1 MISRI
6 PISTATAGMVMAI
19 LLGAC
24 ASNAYITSSWMADDV
39 HSRTDLKGVLVLAVT
54 KHSDI
59 RQRFEREFTD
69 ALLARGVHAV
79 ASYELNPAK
88 TIKRE
93 DVEAMGQQA
102 NVDTV
107 LVTTYAGRDE
117 HEVLHPGRTYYAV
130 APVYDP
136 GYYRG
141 GGYYRRGGVY
151 GVPYEVAHVPDFYAQ
166 HKSLHL
172 EANLYAIADAEH
184 LWQAASGIEETGDNQ
199 QMMKSFIAAFVD
211 QLKKDKLVR

>member
-1 MISRI
+1 MKYF
-6 PISTATAGMVMAI
+6 TAVLLIA

-24 ASNAYITSSWMADDV
+24 ANKPYITYAWTADDIQK
-39 HSRTDLKGVLVLAVT
+39 HSDLEGVLVLTVT
-54 KHSDI
+54 THSDV
-59 RQRFEREFTD
+59 RERFEREFTD
-69 ALLARGVHAV
+69 ALVKRGVRAV

-88 TIKRE
+88 KIDKAAVQAMAAEANIDTI
-93 DVEAMGQQA
+93 
-102 NVDTV
+102 

-117 HEVLHPGRTYYAV
+117 QEVLHPGRTYYRV

-136 GYYRG
+136 SYSS

-172 EANLYAIADAEH
+172 EANLYVIADGEH
-184 LWQAASGIEETGDNQ
+184 LWQAASGVEETGDREQ
-199 QMMKSFIAAFVD
+199 LMSAFIRAFVD
-211 QLKKDKLVR
+211 QLKQDKLVR

>member
-1 MISRI
+1 MTPRL
-6 PISTATAGMVMAI
+6 PKPPAVAGILLAI
-19 LLGAC
+19 LLSAC
-24 ASNAYITSSWMADDV
+24 ASNAYITNSWMADDV
-39 HSRTDLKGVLVLAVT
+39 HSRTDLQGVLVLAVT

-69 ALLARGVHAV
+69 ALLARGVRAV
-79 ASYELNPAK
+79 ASYELNPAS
-88 TIKRE
+88 TIDRK
-93 DVEAMGQQA
+93 DVEAMGKQA

-117 HEVLHPGRTYYAV
+117 YEVLHPGRTYYAV

-136 GYYRG
+136 SYYR

-172 EANLYAIADAEH
+172 ETNLYAIADGEH
-184 LWQAASGIEETGDNQ
+184 LWQAASGIEESGDNQ

-211 QLKKDKLVR
+211 QLKQDKLVR

>member
-1 MISRI
+1 MTIRIS
-6 PISTATAGMVMAI
+6 PKPAAGIVLA
-19 LLGAC
+19 LLLTAC
-24 ASNAYITSSWMADDV
+24 ASSAYITDSWVADDV
-39 HSRTDLKGVLVLAVT
+39 RSRNDLHGVLVLTVT
-54 KHSDI
+54 THNDV

-69 ALLARGVHAV
+69 ALLDRGVHAV
-79 ASYELNPAK
+79 ASYELNPAAK
-88 TIKRE
+88 IERE
-93 DVEAMGQQA
+93 DVVAMGKQA

-117 HEVLHPGRTYYAV
+117 YEVLHPGRTYYAV

-136 GYYRG
+136 SYYRG

-172 EANLYAIADAEH
+172 ETNLYVIADGEH
-184 LWQAASGIEETGDNQ
+184 LWQAASGIEETNDNQ
-199 QMMKSFIAAFVD
+199 QMMKSFISAFVD
-211 QLKKDKLVR
+211 QLKKDQLVR

>member
-1 MISRI
+1 MAKRIS
-6 PISTATAGMVMAI
+6 PQSALGATFLAL

-24 ASNAYITSSWMADDV
+24 ASKAYITNSWKSDDIR
-39 HSRTDLKGVLVLAVT
+39 SRSDLQGVLVLAIT
-54 KHSDI
+54 GHSDI

-69 ALLARGVHAV
+69 ALLQRGVRAV
-79 ASYELNPAK
+79 ASYELNASAK
-88 TIKRE
+88 IDRD
-93 DVEAMGQQA
+93 DVAAMGKQA
-102 NVDTV
+102 NTDTV

-117 HEVLHPGRTYYAV
+117 YEVLHPGRTYYAV

-136 GYYRG
+136 AYRG

-172 EANLYAIADAEH
+172 EANLYVIADGEH
-184 LWQAASGIEETGDNQ
+184 LWQAASGIEESNDNA
-199 QMMKSFIAAFVD
+199 QMVKSFIAAFVD
-211 QLKKDKLVR
+211 QLKKDELVR